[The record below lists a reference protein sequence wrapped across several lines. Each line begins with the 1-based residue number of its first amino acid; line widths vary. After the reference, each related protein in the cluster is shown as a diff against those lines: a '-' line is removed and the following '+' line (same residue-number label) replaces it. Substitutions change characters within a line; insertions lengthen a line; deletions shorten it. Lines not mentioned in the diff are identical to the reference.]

1 MYAVFY
7 ALYFAK
13 FLFSEVMPHLFLC
26 GNLLPSLSLLAFFN
40 ANLQD
45 LMQDVAFSFANIAK
59 RLHKSDSTVSC
70 EIIRNRYQVKTSAN
84 HTALCARVNVCTM
97 AKTFA
102 APIVTVQAALIAPR
116 SVTRHAA
123 RTTSHAIAHALPK
136 LRTAATAAHSGLLRP
151 VGISNSVTMLNARR
165 SLQMT
170 C

>member
-1 MYAVFY
+1 MYHCFLQCGCFY
-7 ALYFAK
+7 I
-13 FLFSEVMPHLFLC
+13 EVAIMKHKHLTYEDRLIIQQELE
-26 GNLLPSLSLLAFFN
+26 NSTSLHK
-40 ANLQD
+40 
-45 LMQDVAFSFANIAK
+45 IAQ
-59 RLHKSDSTVSC
+59 RLHKSDSTISR

-102 APIVTVQAALIAPR
+102 APIVTVQAALIEPR